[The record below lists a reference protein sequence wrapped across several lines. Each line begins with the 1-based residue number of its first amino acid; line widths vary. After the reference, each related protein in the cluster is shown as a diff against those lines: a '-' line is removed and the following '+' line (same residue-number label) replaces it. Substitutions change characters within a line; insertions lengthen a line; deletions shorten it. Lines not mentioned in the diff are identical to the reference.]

1 MNEFVRQRLLVA
13 WLAALTVGVGYAVWR
28 PVSAARTPTAG
39 RQIDVERINL
49 REPDGTLRMVISN
62 TASAPGYI
70 VKGTEHVHPSRKSA
84 GILFFNDE
92 GTENGGLIFDGATVD
107 GKVSGSGHLSFD
119 QYEQDQVVSLEQTEE
134 DGRRRAGLAF
144 FDRPDGP
151 LPVDL
156 IDRAQTPVGQ
166 RELDA
171 LVKAHGFGVPRVFV
185 GKSEDRAST
194 LLLRDDQGRVRLKLM
209 VTHDGAA
216 SIEFIDADGKPVKRI
231 AADQ

>member
-1 MNEFVRQRLLVA
+1 MNGSAPQRGLVA
-13 WLAALTVGVGYAVWR
+13 WLAALTLGLGYLLW
-28 PVSAARTPTAG
+28 RTPPTATATPP
-39 RQIDVERINL
+39 RQIDVERLNV

-70 VKGTEHVHPSRKSA
+70 VRGKEHPHPGRKSA
-84 GILFFNDE
+84 GILFYNDE

-119 QYEQDQVVSLEQTEE
+119 QYEHDQVISLEQTEE

-156 IDRAQTPVGQ
+156 IDRAQTPAGKA
-166 RELDA
+166 ELEA
-171 LVKAHGFGVPRVFV
+171 LARSHALGVPRLFV

-194 LLLRDDQGRVRLKLM
+194 VVLRDDQGRVRLKLT
-209 VTHDGAA
+209 VARDGTAA
-216 SIEFIDADGKPVKRI
+216 IEFLDAEGKPVKRI
-231 AADQ
+231 AAE